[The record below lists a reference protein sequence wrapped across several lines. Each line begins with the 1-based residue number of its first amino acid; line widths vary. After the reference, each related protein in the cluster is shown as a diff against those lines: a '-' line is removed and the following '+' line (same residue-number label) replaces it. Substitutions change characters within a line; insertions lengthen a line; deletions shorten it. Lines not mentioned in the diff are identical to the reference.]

1 MERNWCADCADHD
14 VTPLMRPQPGDAFRR
29 DNSTLTELS
38 KPPAY
43 ARFQQVYQR
52 RLALMQGQRPWGMA
66 GAPAGRPVGMVNLG
80 NTCYLN
86 AVLQVGRWHGCCCT
100 SN

>member
-1 MERNWCADCADHD
+1 METNWCYGCTGYD
-14 VTPLMRPQPGDAFRR
+14 VTPLTRPQPGADFRR

-43 ARFQQVYQR
+43 ARFQQAYQR
-52 RLALMQGQRPWGMA
+52 RLALMQGQRPGGVA
-66 GAPAGRPVGMVNLG
+66 GATGGRPVGMVNLG

-86 AVLQVGRWHGCCCT
+86 AVLQVGG
-100 SN
+100 